1 MKVYNSIEQ
10 VMNKSF
16 MDNFPDG
23 LQKYVSTLHWRSNPT
38 GYWVKYWKDSGVVS
52 IIMHYTEC
60 KLDGVWI
67 LCDKKGLIERISYT
81 RELSVLEGE
90 EINFE

>member
-1 MKVYNSIEQ
+1 MMVYDNSIEK

-16 MDNFPDG
+16 MDNFPNG
-23 LQKYVSTLHWRSNPT
+23 LQKYVNTLHWRSNPT
-38 GYWVKYWKDSGVVS
+38 GYWVKHWEDSKVVS

-60 KLDGVWI
+60 KLDGVSI
-67 LCDKKGLIERISYT
+67 ICDKKGLIERISYRT
-81 RELSVLEGE
+81 LSVSEGE